1 MQTAGWAICRD
12 VCKALLQASL
22 KASLEDLFRS
32 CPEFA
37 IRMACKGQRSQPNPV
52 KPCEGCTVQF
62 DHCSGMFRARMGYP
76 AEPDATSNTA
86 APMEERLPLLPFFH
100 SHGRSWPGKWEKYG
114 HRRIVN
120 QVAKT
125 YTHNVIID
133 MSAHTHTRFFFGII
147 HYLILHDITMNVHTH
162 SICLHVIMSV
172 CTFIEIHIDVYYRI
186 CGPIH
191 APRVVYTVFMGVSSH
206 WKSIWRIIPLSK
218 WLVTRVLLAMG

>member
-1 MQTAGWAICRD
+1 M
-12 VCKALLQASL
+12 
-22 KASLEDLFRS
+22 
-32 CPEFA
+32 
-37 IRMACKGQRSQPNPV
+37 
-52 KPCEGCTVQF
+52 
-62 DHCSGMFRARMGYP
+62 
-76 AEPDATSNTA
+76 
-86 APMEERLPLLPFFH
+86 
-100 SHGRSWPGKWEKYG
+100 
-114 HRRIVN
+114 N

-133 MSAHTHTRFFFGII
+133 MSAHTHTRFFGII

>member
-32 CPEFA
+32 CPAFA

-52 KPCEGCTVQF
+52 KPCQGCTVQF

-86 APMEERLPLLPFFH
+86 PQMEERLPLLPFFH

-125 YTHNVIID
+125 YTQTHTHTRTQCNHRYER
-133 MSAHTHTRFFFGII
+133 AHTHTFFLYHSLF
-147 HYLILHDITMNVHTH
+147 DITWYYYECTHTRYMFA
-162 SICLHVIMSV
+162 CNYV
-172 CTFIEIHIDVYYRI
+172 CMYLYWNTHRCI
-186 CGPIH
+186 
-191 APRVVYTVFMGVSSH
+191 
-206 WKSIWRIIPLSK
+206 LSD
-218 WLVTRVLLAMG
+218 L